1 MIRKTGDG
9 CGPENRAFGFE
20 WSHLVSTDLWQR
32 YPHMSSKSSALRTG
46 WSSTVNTPRAKG
58 APVPG
63 AWPQTCGPTG
73 REVGWAWGAS
83 GV

>member
-20 WSHLVSTDLWQR
+20 WSHLIPTDLWQR

-46 WSSTVNTPRAKG
+46 WSSTVNTPRVKG
-58 APVPG
+58 A
-63 AWPQTCGPTG
+63 TCARSLATDLWSNWEG
-73 REVGWAWGAS
+73 S
-83 GV
+83 GLGLGS